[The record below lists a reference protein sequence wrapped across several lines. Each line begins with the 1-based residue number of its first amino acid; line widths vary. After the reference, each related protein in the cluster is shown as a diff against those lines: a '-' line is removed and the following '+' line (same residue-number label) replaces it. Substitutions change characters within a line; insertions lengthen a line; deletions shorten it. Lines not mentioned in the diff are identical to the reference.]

1 MKKIFLALT
10 LISLFATLA
19 EAQIDL
25 KKVKIP
31 KVKTPSVLNNN
42 GTGSGTGLTESEII
56 EGLKE
61 ALTKGSGNAS
71 ATLNKLDGFNANP
84 KIRIPFP
91 PDAQKVAK
99 TLRDVGYGKKVD
111 EFELTLNRSAEQAAK
126 EAAPIFKMAVKN
138 MSFKDAKSI
147 LTGSD
152 SAATVYLKNTT
163 YDSLYTKFSPPVKT
177 ALNNTSAT
185 SKWTELATLYNKL
198 PTTRN
203 KVETDLVAYTTH
215 RALKGL
221 FVTVAEEELKIR
233 KDPMARTSDILK
245 KVFGQGK

>member
-1 MKKIFLALT
+1 MRKIFPALIC
-10 LISLFATLA
+10 ISFLSTVAW
-19 EAQIDL
+19 AQIDL
-25 KKVKIP
+25 NKIKIP
-31 KVKTPSVLNNN
+31 KGKVSKIIAQETN
-42 GTGSGTGLTESEII
+42 GTGTGLTESEII
-56 EGLKE
+56 QGLKE

-71 ATLNKLDGFNANP
+71 AILNKQDGYNLNP

-99 TLRDVGYGKKVD
+99 TLRDIGYGKKVD

-126 EAAPIFKMAVKN
+126 EAAPIFKSAITN
-138 MSFKDAKSI
+138 MSFTDAKGI

-152 SAATVYLKNTT
+152 SAATIYLRNTT
-163 YDSLYTKFSPPVKT
+163 YDSLYTRFAPPVKT
-177 ALNNTSAT
+177 ALDNTTAT
-185 SKWTELATLYNKL
+185 HKWTELATLYNKL
-198 PTTRN
+198 PTTRT

-215 RALKGL
+215 KALKGL

-245 KVFGQGK
+245 KVFGQK

>member
-10 LISLFATLA
+10 LIGSVAITA
-19 EAQIDL
+19 GAQIDL
-25 KKVKIP
+25 NKVKIP
-31 KVKTPSVLNNN
+31 KNKVTKILN
-42 GTGSGTGLTESEII
+42 TETQSGTGLTESEII
-56 EGLKE
+56 QGLKE

-71 ATLNKLDGFNANP
+71 AVLNKQDGYNLNP

-99 TLRDVGYGKKVD
+99 TLRDLGYGKKVD

-126 EAAPIFKMAVKN
+126 EAAPIFKSAVTN
-138 MSFKDAKSI
+138 MSFSDAKSI

-152 SAATVYLKNTT
+152 SAATVYLRNTT
-163 YDSLYTKFSPPVKT
+163 YDSLYNKFTPPVKT
-177 ALNNTSAT
+177 ALANTSAT
-185 SKWTELATLYNKL
+185 NKWTELATLYNKL

-215 RALKGL
+215 KALSGL
-221 FVTVAEEELKIR
+221 FIKVAEEELKIR
-233 KDPMARTSDILK
+233 KDPMAQTTDILK
-245 KVFGQGK
+245 KVFGKKQ

>member
-1 MKKIFLALT
+1 MKKIFLALAM
-10 LISLFATLA
+10 ISLFATLA

-25 KKVKIP
+25 KKIKIP
-31 KVKTPSVLNNN
+31 KVKTPSVLSN

-91 PDAQKVAK
+91 PEAQKVAK
-99 TLRDVGYGKKVD
+99 TLRDIGYGKKVD

-138 MSFKDAKSI
+138 MSFKDAKNI

-163 YDSLYTKFSPPVKT
+163 YDSLYTKFSPPVKK
-177 ALNNTSAT
+177 ALDNTSAT
-185 SKWTELATLYNKL
+185 SKWTELATLYNKM
-198 PTTRN
+198 PTTKN
-203 KVETDLVAYTTH
+203 KVQTDLVAYTTH
-215 RALKGL
+215 KALKGL
-221 FVTVAEEELKIR
+221 FVTVAAEELKIR

-245 KVFGQGK
+245 KVFGQQNK